1 VTLGRTGEGIRLLV
15 IPAAL
20 LLGVV
25 VAVFALAA
33 HRDAAR
39 LGDLQL
45 PWGLVLAVLGSALP
59 SLALTAERA
68 GRPAVAAYGAG
79 WCLTVFVLVGGRD
92 EGDYVLAA
100 DGRGW
105 GFLGIASLAVVAVT
119 MWGIASGGAGRS
131 AAAEDP
137 DDLLRVRR

>member
-1 VTLGRTGEGIRLLV
+1 MTLGRTGEGIRLLV

-68 GRPAVAAYGAG
+68 GRSAVAAYGAG

-92 EGDYVLAA
+92 EGDYVVAA

-119 MWGIASGGAGRS
+119 MWGIASGAGRS